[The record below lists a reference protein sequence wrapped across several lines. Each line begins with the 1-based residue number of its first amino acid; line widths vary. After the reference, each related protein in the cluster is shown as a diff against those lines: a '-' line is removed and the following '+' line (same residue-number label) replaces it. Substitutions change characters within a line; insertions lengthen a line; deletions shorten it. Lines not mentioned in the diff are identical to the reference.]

1 MNTFLCNK
9 ENHLQR
15 KIYILRHEQR
25 FNDIS
30 FDTHLTDKGIHNAIY
45 KICPNLL
52 QLQIDEI
59 YCSPFVRTLETIKP
73 YCDKTGK
80 KVNIEWGLVESQPS
94 NPKISSSFDSIIN
107 HDYISYIPYS
117 YFENYSELDNLLSFN
132 DLISRV
138 SSFLNSTYKN
148 KNILLVTHMPVINAI
163 LSSKGLKSYN
173 INTYHNPGSLISLI

>member
-1 MNTFLCNK
+1 MDNFLCNK
-9 ENHLQR
+9 ENLLQR
-15 KIYILRHEQR
+15 KIYILRHEER

-30 FDTHLTDKGIHNAIY
+30 FDTHLTPKGFHNAIY

-52 QLQIDEI
+52 EIQIDEI

-80 KVNIEWGLVESQPS
+80 KVNIEWALVESQPF
-94 NPKISSSFDSIIN
+94 NTKISSCFDSIIN
-107 HDYISYIPYS
+107 NNYISHIPYS
-117 YFENYSELDNLLSFN
+117 YSNNGNILSFN

-138 SSFLNSTYKN
+138 SSFLNSTSKT

-163 LSSKGLKSYN
+163 LSSKGLKGYN
-173 INTYHNPGSLISLI
+173 INTYHNTGCLISL